1 MPETDYEFMSAS
13 IPWSWMVR
21 QVPWNG
27 WDGMTWICTC
37 RICGYWY
44 IVALIDYSQRQGQG
58 YMNIYIYTYVYIYTY
73 IIYIYIIYI
82 HNIYIY
88 IQMTC
93 SHQIPLW
100 SIVPW
105 CPILVGPLHY
115 FWCLNLPNM
124 LFFPNRCS
132 IPISR
137 SWTSAKPN
145 KSICG
150 SGICWSN
157 ITCTYVLSHTTQSL
171 AISWLVGGLEHEFH
185 FSIYWECHD
194 PNWLSYFSEGWNQ
207 TPTNHIHRLSI
218 DWP

>member
-1 MPETDYEFMSAS
+1 MLLIISSSKVFFQVGSWFLIESPFKKRSRCTTPQGGTRVQHCGALRHAGNRPWIYECLDTSTLDLGAPSPMK
-13 IPWSWMVR
+13 WL
-21 QVPWNG
+21 G
-27 WDGMTWICTC
+27 WDDLDMLQDIWVLVVT
-37 RICGYWY
+37 
-44 IVALIDYSQRQGQG
+44 LIDYSQRQGYIYI
-58 YMNIYIYTYVYIYTY
+58 YMNIC
-73 IIYIYIIYI
+73 I
-82 HNIYIY
+82 HIYIY

-115 FWCLNLPNM
+115 FWCLNLPNL
-124 LFFPNRCS
+124 LFFPNSFS

-137 SWTSAKPN
+137 SWTSAKTN

-171 AISWLVGGLEHEFH
+171 AISWLVGGLKHEFCL
-185 FSIYWECHD
+185 STYWE
-194 PNWLSYFSEGWNQ
+194 
-207 TPTNHIHRLSI
+207 
-218 DWP
+218 